1 MDEEKLIINRPEEKD
16 MGEGWWASVMEED
29 SCFNQAADRK
39 RELSEAPVEVKEEL
53 EAGEDMDW
61 DLIRKLY
68 EEEAVLACTVV
79 DFNKGGLL
87 VCSDEFS
94 GFVPISH
101 LDEVLSLEDETS
113 RLERLGKFVGCRM
126 FLKVIECD
134 QGRGRVVLSERAA
147 QSEPGQRQKLL
158 DVLREGATVTG
169 RVTNLTDFGVF
180 VDLGGVEGLV
190 HISELSWGR
199 VIHPKDHA
207 KINEEI
213 EVLVLSINRDQCRV
227 SLSVKRLGPNPWE
240 EIGNRYPVGAQVCGV
255 ITDVVKY
262 GAFARLDDGLEGL
275 IHVSE
280 MGQGDNI
287 HPEEFF
293 DRGQEVNVEVLVVDS
308 GRQRMSLR
316 LLDD

>member
-1 MDEEKLIINRPEEKD
+1 MDEENVQFNSIDKVDI
-16 MGEGWWASVMEED
+16 GEGWWASVMQED
-29 SCFNQAADRK
+29 DCFSQAVERK
-39 RELSEAPVEVKEEL
+39 KELSEGPGENHEETV
-53 EAGEDMDW
+53 ASQDMDW
-61 DLIRKLY
+61 DLIQKLY
-68 EEEAVLACTVV
+68 EDESVFACTVV

-87 VCSDEFS
+87 VCTEEFS

-113 RLERLGKFVGCRM
+113 RIERLKKFVGCRM

-158 DVLREGATVTG
+158 DVLEEGATVTG

-199 VIHPKDHA
+199 VIHPRDHA
-207 KINEEI
+207 NINEDI
-213 EVLVLSINRDQCRV
+213 KVLVLSINREQCRV
-227 SLSVKRLGPNPWE
+227 SLSVKQLAQNPWK
-240 EIGNRYPVGAQVCGV
+240 EIGSRYPVGTHVCGV
-255 ITDVVKY
+255 ITDIVKF

-280 MGQGDNI
+280 MGQGENI
-287 HPEEFF
+287 RPEEFF
-293 DRGQEVNVEVLVVDS
+293 NRGQEVNVEVLVVDS
-308 GRQRMSLR
+308 DRQRMSLR
-316 LLDD
+316 LVDA